1 MKLSLIVAMDQRRLI
16 GSAEGGLPW
25 QRIERD
31 REHFRSYVEGKA
43 LLLGRKTF
51 EEMEGWFGSDH
62 RPYIL
67 TRDQSYVPKISA
79 KVAFSFDEAISLAE
93 KERES
98 ELVVC
103 GGAAIYERAI
113 NSADLIILTILHT
126 TFTVQGTPKFFP
138 DWDAKKFNEISRQ
151 EFAPSAKRDFGMSI
165 LHLKAQQVNQN

>member
-1 MKLSLIVAMDQRRLI
+1 MKLSLIVAMDERRLI
-16 GSAEGGLPW
+16 GSMSGGLPW
-25 QRIERD
+25 QGIERD
-31 REHFRSYVEGKA
+31 REHFRSYVKGKA
-43 LLLGRKTF
+43 LLLGRKTY
-51 EEMEGWFGSDH
+51 EEMESWLDSDH

-67 TRDQSYVPKISA
+67 TRNRNYVPKTSA
-79 KVAFSFDEAISLAE
+79 RVAFSFDEVIRLAE

-151 EFAPSAKRDFGMSI
+151 EFAPSEKSDFSISI
-165 LHLKAQQVNQN
+165 LHLES